1 MQHYFTPE
9 VGFSA
14 SYFEKLVKCMDYH
27 DPILLKAQNEGWR
40 KIREKSRYDKNRNE
54 DKNEKD
60 LWGNIPTTFIEQNKS
75 EFGEATTIFEPC
87 NYVSNVAYYHSASQ
101 TCEHNWSTSEK
112 DVQALKRAFSGLA
125 LGSSLMHGS
134 HTNVG
139 KSMDNI
145 NIATISYMAY
155 IIAVQNI

>member
-27 DPILLKAQNEGWR
+27 DPILLQAQNEGWR

-60 LWGNIPTTFIEQNKS
+60 LWGNIPTTFMNKTNLNL
-75 EFGEATTIFEPC
+75 EKQQQYLNLATMCQMWHTTTLPPKHVNITG
-87 NYVSNVAYYHSASQ
+87 V
-101 TCEHNWSTSEK
+101 
-112 DVQALKRAFSGLA
+112 LA
-125 LGSSLMHGS
+125 KKTFKL
-134 HTNVG
+134 
-139 KSMDNI
+139 
-145 NIATISYMAY
+145 
-155 IIAVQNI
+155 